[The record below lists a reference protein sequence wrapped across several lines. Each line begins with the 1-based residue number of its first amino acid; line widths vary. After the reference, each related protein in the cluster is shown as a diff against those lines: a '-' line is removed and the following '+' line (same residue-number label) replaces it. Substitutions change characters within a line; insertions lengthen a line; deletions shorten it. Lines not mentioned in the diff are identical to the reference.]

1 MRKVTELEDEKKD
14 WHSQKN
20 VCIPLGYLENDDK
33 SEERPAQRECMRQ
46 LSVKNWLMAIQ
57 HEAKS
62 KVYILV
68 RRFPVVINNSFI

>member
-1 MRKVTELEDEKKD
+1 MLDNKD
-14 WHSQKN
+14 GDGTAKKN